1 MSILQSLLGLLFGTA
16 GQSSVSSHHK
26 RQAIGPHWS
35 QHRRRRIDG
44 YSRSRSRSFRPF
56 RLGHRRWRR

>member
-1 MSILQSLLGLLFGTA
+1 MSILQSLLDLLFGSA
-16 GQSSVSSHHK
+16 RQSSVNSHHK

-44 YSRSRSRSFRPF
+44 YSRNRSRPLWPF